1 MPSDEQQL
9 AEPLLDDGGNDRFVL
24 FPLKYDAVWE
34 MVRLSYDII
43 SSIFKNLSVFWN
55 LCVCWRSLL
64 SLSLSLSS
72 YYQLQYKKA
81 QASFWTAGT
90 FYFFFSF
97 VLISVLLD
105 FFFFFALALDISKIN
120 LLLLSLKLS
129 LSLSDFNR
137 GSRFTRRHEA
147 LGKAHRGREA
157 LHLARVGVL
166 CRFGRDRLGKL
177 GRSFHEGDPNP
188 GGTFFV
194 LFSPPL
200 SEREMCASP
209 REFVFVFSARSS
221 SRERDTHRKPLF
233 SQARAFYGFQIA
245 IENIHSGTFI
255 RWSFLNAA
263 RSSSLMIFFFRSS
276 SLFLSTPK
284 LEEDDDVKGKNK
296 TNTTPKI
303 KIFFHELQ
311 QKCTLSSSIN
321 TSKIRW
327 RRRDCSTRSIRSRAC
342 KRKPNG
348 RWNGCVISLRVLYVV
363 YFCANNV
370 RTLV

>member
-43 SSIFKNLSVFWN
+43 SSIFKNLSVFEAFEICACADV
-55 LCVCWRSLL
+55 LSSF
-64 SLSLSLSS
+64 SLSLPIINYSTRKLKRRSGPLVRFTSSSRSFLSL
-72 YYQLQYKKA
+72 
-81 QASFWTAGT
+81 
-90 FYFFFSF
+90 
-97 VLISVLLD
+97 
-105 FFFFFALALDISKIN
+105 FFFFFSSSSS
-120 LLLLSLKLS
+120 LLWTFQKLTS
-129 LSLSDFNR
+129 SSSSSFPLSLSDFNR

-194 LFSPPL
+194 LFFPPL

-209 REFVFVFSARSS
+209 HEFVFVFSARSS

-255 RWSFLNAA
+255 R
-263 RSSSLMIFFFRSS
+263 
-276 SLFLSTPK
+276 
-284 LEEDDDVKGKNK
+284 
-296 TNTTPKI
+296 
-303 KIFFHELQ
+303 
-311 QKCTLSSSIN
+311 
-321 TSKIRW
+321 
-327 RRRDCSTRSIRSRAC
+327 
-342 KRKPNG
+342 
-348 RWNGCVISLRVLYVV
+348 
-363 YFCANNV
+363 
-370 RTLV
+370 

>member
-1 MPSDEQQL
+1 M
-9 AEPLLDDGGNDRFVL
+9 RVL
-24 FPLKYDAVWE
+24 TFSP
-34 MVRLSYDII
+34 
-43 SSIFKNLSVFWN
+43 
-55 LCVCWRSLL
+55 
-64 SLSLSLSS
+64 LSLSLSS

-255 RWSFLNAA
+255 R
-263 RSSSLMIFFFRSS
+263 
-276 SLFLSTPK
+276 
-284 LEEDDDVKGKNK
+284 
-296 TNTTPKI
+296 
-303 KIFFHELQ
+303 
-311 QKCTLSSSIN
+311 
-321 TSKIRW
+321 
-327 RRRDCSTRSIRSRAC
+327 
-342 KRKPNG
+342 
-348 RWNGCVISLRVLYVV
+348 
-363 YFCANNV
+363 
-370 RTLV
+370 

>member
-1 MPSDEQQL
+1 MPDFASSFPLQFLFFSTDQNVDFYSRCCHFFSDIIL
-9 AEPLLDDGGNDRFVL
+9 ADLYTHTHTHKNNKNAFRRTTTRRTTPRRRRKRPIRFVS
-24 FPLKYDAVWE
+24 VE
-34 MVRLSYDII
+34 VRCRLGNGTFII
-43 SSIFKNLSVFWN
+43 RYHFFYFQKSFCFRSVWN

-64 SLSLSLSS
+64 SLSLLSLSS

-263 RSSSLMIFFFRSS
+263 RSSPSWFFFPFLL
-276 SLFLSTPK
+276 SLSFDTKALRGWRQG
-284 LEEDDDVKGKNK
+284 EE
-296 TNTTPKI
+296 
-303 KIFFHELQ
+303 
-311 QKCTLSSSIN
+311 
-321 TSKIRW
+321 
-327 RRRDCSTRSIRSRAC
+327 
-342 KRKPNG
+342 
-348 RWNGCVISLRVLYVV
+348 
-363 YFCANNV
+363 
-370 RTLV
+370 

>member
-43 SSIFKNLSVFWN
+43 SSIFKNLSVFEAFEICACADV
-55 LCVCWRSLL
+55 LSSLSL

-194 LFSPPL
+194 LFFPPL

-255 RWSFLNAA
+255 R
-263 RSSSLMIFFFRSS
+263 
-276 SLFLSTPK
+276 
-284 LEEDDDVKGKNK
+284 
-296 TNTTPKI
+296 
-303 KIFFHELQ
+303 
-311 QKCTLSSSIN
+311 
-321 TSKIRW
+321 
-327 RRRDCSTRSIRSRAC
+327 
-342 KRKPNG
+342 
-348 RWNGCVISLRVLYVV
+348 
-363 YFCANNV
+363 
-370 RTLV
+370 